1 MLLFPA
7 HQGMRGIRYS
17 KDDYSTPG
25 GGSSAPPCSTSSSPP
40 QGGTSSAPPA
50 AHLGG
55 TTTSADVAAEVF
67 RRTVNDCIAAGIE
80 RALLIGPYS
89 GDTMFRHTFR
99 NVFQFSPTEQFIKE
113 HADCDPG
120 MVRAACMHGM
130 GG

>member
-1 MLLFPA
+1 
-7 HQGMRGIRYS
+7 MRGIYFS

-25 GGSSAPPCSTSSSPP
+25 GGFSAPP
-40 QGGTSSAPPA
+40 GGTSSAPTQGRPSPA
-50 AHLGG
+50 PPGG
-55 TTTSADVAAEVF
+55 ASMTSSDAAAEDF
-67 RRTVNDCIAAGIE
+67 RSTIEDCIAAGIE
-80 RALLIGPYS
+80 RAPLIGPYS